1 MIKRNEYYL
10 QLCSELHALC
20 SKQLPGH
27 PAHSEES
34 NTEMIGKLTQL
45 LADFGKSE
53 DYVALGQ
60 DIITH
65 IISHYPD
72 ITPQMHRDLLWFFG
86 GDCLH
91 YLADDE
97 LERYQAI
104 EEIFYEQQQN
114 DPNASYRNIRA
125 QQFGMH

>member
-10 QLCSELHALC
+10 QLCSELRALC
-20 SKQLPGH
+20 AKILPNH

-34 NTEMIGKLTQL
+34 NSELLDKLTHL
-45 LADFGKSE
+45 EANFAKSD
-53 DYVALGQ
+53 DYINVGQ

-72 ITPQMHRDLLWFFG
+72 IVPLMHRDLLWFFG

-91 YLADDE
+91 YLGDDE
-97 LERYQAI
+97 LARYQVI
-104 EEIFYEQQQN
+104 EELYYEQSEN
-114 DPNASYRNIRA
+114 DSHISYRNIRA